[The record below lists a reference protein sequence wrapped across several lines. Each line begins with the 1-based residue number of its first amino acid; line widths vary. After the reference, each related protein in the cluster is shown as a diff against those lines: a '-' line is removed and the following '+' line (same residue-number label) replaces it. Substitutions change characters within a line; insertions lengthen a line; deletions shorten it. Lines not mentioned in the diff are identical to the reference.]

1 MHAGRTLSFAVAL
14 VFLAAA
20 SHAAP
25 PPAQQQQRGDPD
37 FPDEPEKAGTM
48 EEQIQAAQ
56 EGMHQQ
62 VDEAQEH
69 QQEEFQK
76 LSERMEAQYTQLQ
89 ERLDA
94 QRESFHKRV
103 AQQWTDVAE
112 SSQKMWVDY
121 AKNTDARSKVDF
133 ENGEVE
139 VEVLVPVEQISP
151 GKKVDPAQL
160 DKAQQERL
168 RALAEE
174 KLKEQTQ
181 RMLAR
186 RSPGPE
192 PKKLDPAPAPKKVE
206 PPPEPK
212 KAEPPPESK
221 KQDPVPTPPEV
232 KKHDPSPPPE
242 KKPEPV
248 RPPPPESKKQDPAP
262 TSPDSKKHAPDPKPP
277 PEPKKA
283 EPPPPSKKDAP
294 VLEGQLRDSQGRA
307 VTEKDADRFAKELS
321 AKATIDPKPVVGA
334 DGKARVKVKVKV
346 PMVEG
351 HLKVRAE
358 RYSDSVNQA
367 AAKLGLDPALV
378 FSVIHTESAFNP
390 MAQSSAG
397 AYGLMQLLPKQGAHE
412 AYRWLHKK
420 EKAITPEELYDP
432 ATNISLGAAYLAILS
447 GTNFSQAK
455 NPETKQVLSIA
466 AYNCGPTKLKK
477 SVVNGHTLATM
488 KPDEAAQ
495 LVAAKAPE
503 ETKNY
508 LVRVRQR
515 MSLYR

>member
-1 MHAGRTLSFAVAL
+1 MNAGRTLLFAAAL

-20 SHAAP
+20 SHAA

-37 FPDEPEKAGTM
+37 FPDEPEKTGTM
-48 EEQIQAAQ
+48 EEQVQAAQ
-56 EGMHQQ
+56 EGMHKQ
-62 VDEAQEH
+62 VDEAQER

-76 LSERMEAQYTQLQ
+76 LSERMEAQYQQLQ
-89 ERLDA
+89 ERMDA
-94 QRESFHKRV
+94 QRESFHQRV
-103 AQQWTDVAE
+103 SQQWTDVAE

-121 AKNTDARSKVDF
+121 AKNTDARSTVDF

-139 VEVLVPVEQISP
+139 VEVLVPVDEISP
-151 GKKVDPAQL
+151 GKQVDPAQL

-181 RMLAR
+181 RMLAQ

-192 PKKLDPAPAPKKVE
+192 AKKAE
-206 PPPEPK
+206 PVPPK
-212 KAEPPPESK
+212 KAEPPSSEVKKHEPPPPEAR
-221 KQDPVPTPPEV
+221 KQDPVPTAPEV
-232 KKHDPSPPPE
+232 KKH
-242 KKPEPV
+242 EPA
-248 RPPPPESKKQDPAP
+248 R
-262 TSPDSKKHAPDPKPP
+262 
-277 PEPKKA
+277 PEPKKH
-283 EPPPPSKKDAP
+283 EPPPPPPPSRKDAP

-321 AKATIDPKPVVGA
+321 AKATVDPKVVVGA
-334 DGKARVKVKVKV
+334 DGKARIKVRVKV

-367 AAKLGLDPALV
+367 AARLGLDPALV

-390 MAQSSAG
+390 LAQSPAG

-420 EKAITPEELYDP
+420 EKVITPEDLYDP
-432 ATNISLGAAYLAILS
+432 ATNITLGAAYLAILS
-447 GTNFSQAK
+447 QTAFKQAK
-455 NPETKQVLSIA
+455 SAETKQVLSIA
-466 AYNCGPTKLKK
+466 AYNCGPTRLKK
-477 SVVNGHTLATM
+477 SVVNGHPLATM
-488 KPDEAAQ
+488 KPAEAAQ
-495 LVAAKAPE
+495 LVAAKAPD
-503 ETKNY
+503 ETKKY
-508 LVRVRQR
+508 LVRVRER
-515 MSLYR
+515 MGLYR

>member
-14 VFLAAA
+14 VFFTAA
-20 SHAAP
+20 SQAAP
-25 PPAQQQQRGDPD
+25 PPAQQQHGDPD
-37 FPDEPEKAGTM
+37 FPDEPEKPGTM
-48 EEQIQAAQ
+48 EEQAAAAR
-56 EGMHQQ
+56 EGMRKQ

-89 ERLDA
+89 ERMDA

-112 SSQKMWVDY
+112 STQKMWVDY

-139 VEVLVPVEQISP
+139 VEVLVPVEEISP
-151 GKKVDPAQL
+151 GKKVDPAHL
-160 DKAQQERL
+160 DKAQQEKL

-181 RMLAR
+181 RMLAQ

-192 PKKLDPAPAPKKVE
+192 PKKTEPAPAP
-206 PPPEPK
+206 PPPPK
-212 KAEPPPESK
+212 KAEPPP
-221 KQDPVPTPPEV
+221 PEP
-232 KKHDPSPPPE
+232 KR
-242 KKPEPV
+242 PEPV
-248 RPPPPESKKQDPAP
+248 RPPPPE
-262 TSPDSKKHAPDPKPP
+262 PKP
-277 PEPKKA
+277 A
-283 EPPPPSKKDAP
+283 KKDAP
-294 VLEGQLRDSQGRA
+294 VLEGQLRDSQGRT

-321 AKATIDPKPVVGA
+321 AKATVDPKPVVGA
-334 DGKARVKVKVKV
+334 DGKARIKVKVKV

-358 RYSDSVNQA
+358 RYSDCVNQA
-367 AAKLGLDPALV
+367 AARLGLDPALV

-390 MAQSSAG
+390 MAQSPAG

-420 EKAITPEELYDP
+420 EKAVTPEELYDP
-432 ATNISLGAAYLAILS
+432 ATNITLGAAYLAILS
-447 GTNFSQAK
+447 RTSFAQAK
-455 NPETKQVLSIA
+455 VPETKQVLSIA
-466 AYNCGPTKLKK
+466 AYNCGPTKMKK
-477 SVVNGHTLATM
+477 SVVNGHTLASM
-488 KPDEAAQ
+488 QPEEAAQ